1 MVNPEPKDFLG
12 TEVVMELLE
21 EKVHMD
27 KWVLLD

>member
-12 TEVVMELLE
+12 TEVVMVLPE

-27 KWVLLD
+27 KWVLLG